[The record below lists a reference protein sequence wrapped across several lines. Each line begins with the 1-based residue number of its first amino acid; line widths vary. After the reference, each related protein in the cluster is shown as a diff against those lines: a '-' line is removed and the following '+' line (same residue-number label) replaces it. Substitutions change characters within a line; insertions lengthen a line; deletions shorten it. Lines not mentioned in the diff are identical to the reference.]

1 MALSQRDAFKSYL
14 RRDRVHDSALTML
27 LIVQCWIIA
36 VAAPLAAIGGP
47 GSRVLLELLIL
58 AFAFI
63 VFLISRGTVATA
75 VASFAIASGLTGSTL
90 QFWAPSNLSLLL
102 AHGGTL
108 TAMILV
114 CYIVGRAVLAPG
126 EITGHRVL
134 GAIALYLNF
143 GILFATAYR
152 LVWDFVPGSLSGIPA
167 GLASWKAYGSMLY
180 FSLVTLTSVGY
191 GDIVPVHPFAR
202 TLSNLEAIVGQLYP
216 ATLLARLITLELERH
231 HRR

>member
-14 RRDRVHDSALTML
+14 RRDSVHEAALTML
-27 LIVQCWIIA
+27 LIVQCSIIA
-36 VAAPLAAIGGP
+36 VGAPLAVMGEP
-47 GSRVLLELLIL
+47 GSRELLELLTL
-58 AFAFI
+58 AFAFL
-63 VFLISRGTVATA
+63 VWLIARGVVANTIATFA
-75 VASFAIASGLTGSTL
+75 VASGLVGSTL
-90 QFWAPSNLSLLL
+90 QLWAPSSLSVLL

-108 TAMILV
+108 AAMILV

-126 EITGHRVL
+126 EITAHRVL

-152 LVWDFVPGSLSGIPA
+152 LVWDLVPGALSGIPE
-167 GLASWKAYGSMLY
+167 GIESWKAYGSMLY

-191 GDIVPVHPFAR
+191 GDIVPVHPVAR
-202 TLSNLEAIVGQLYP
+202 TLSNLEAIVGQLFP

-231 HRR
+231 RR